1 MILLGLCLSAFSLV
15 LAWRS
20 IRNSSGNSR
29 RVLLLITAS
38 GLFFSSFFFLA
49 EQFSSTP
56 YISIKKQQWQATLSS
71 KTGTIHLE
79 IGEKTLVPFLVENS
93 GTEVID
99 SMEKKNPVFLS
110 FHILDSYGG
119 MLQFDNAR
127 FAFSEPLRPQQ
138 QQRVVVVLD
147 NAVLKLR
154 PGNYIAEFDL
164 VREES
169 FWFQEREGMSLRIPL
184 LVGEKKR

>member
-1 MILLGLCLSAFSLV
+1 
-15 LAWRS
+15 
-20 IRNSSGNSR
+20 
-29 RVLLLITAS
+29 
-38 GLFFSSFFFLA
+38 
-49 EQFSSTP
+49 
-56 YISIKKQQWQATLSS
+56 
-71 KTGTIHLE
+71 
-79 IGEKTLVPFLVENS
+79 
-93 GTEVID
+93 
-99 SMEKKNPVFLS
+99 MEKKNPVFLS
-110 FHILDSYGG
+110 FHILDSSGG

-169 FWFQEREGMSLRIPL
+169 FWFQEREGMSLRAGAAKAVITPH
-184 LVGEKKR
+184 VGCWMDGNVREEGSKGVHDQR